1 MPYALSFS
9 EDFFCDGDP
18 EIVLPSSRPT
28 SVYQALLSM
37 STALRKQ
44 IARDVFHVEPGRLD
58 PLYVLE
64 QIRHTNTCSTLES
77 PVEVW
82 IDREGF
88 YDLLVCDG
96 ACQPG
101 QSE

>member
-18 EIVLPSSRPT
+18 ETVLPSNRPT
-28 SVYQALLSM
+28 SVYQAVLSM
-37 STALRKQ
+37 STAHRKQ
-44 IARDVFHVEPGRLD
+44 IARDVLHVEPGRLD

-82 IDREGF
+82 IDRGGLHTLF
-88 YDLLVCDG
+88 VYDRVS
-96 ACQPG
+96 P
-101 QSE
+101 S